1 MHEYFCGP
9 TSFALLR
16 LPPLVKVILPPF
28 PYIETSLDLRLLDLH
43 GLESYWPNLPLHT
56 LTTEKMPG
64 TRAMC
69 VREHVL
75 TAELP
80 PSSFCTDDDLGL
92 TYASPQLTLLTLAP
106 LISTYRLAMAMYE
119 LCGSFAIYNPG
130 DELQKQIDILEQQ
143 RLVWPG
149 GWRQV
154 RTSNK
159 EPTNLWHR
167 DPLVTISELRTYG
180 EQTKGIRGNTKYL
193 KALGMVTGVCAS
205 PLEVQASMLLGLAPR
220 LGGEGLGPFSNN
232 HAITLSPTARTLA
245 DRTTCYADIYFEAT
259 GDRPP
264 VLIECQGRF
273 VHDNTNQGG
282 VDANR
287 TLGLQNMGMDVI
299 LLTKDQ
305 LTDTSRFKTFID
317 HLRRKLGVRKRPK
330 SKTALRANP
339 RLRECIFDDWGTYYI
354 PQSDWEYQERLR
366 VKRKV
371 KC

>member
-205 PLEVQASMLLGLAPR
+205 PLEVQPQCYLACAPLGRRGPWSVQQQSRDHAFADGAHARGSNHMLCRYIFRGDR
-220 LGGEGLGPFSNN
+220 R
-232 HAITLSPTARTLA
+232 SPTRSHRVPRA
-245 DRTTCYADIYFEAT
+245 I
-259 GDRPP
+259 RP
-264 VLIECQGRF
+264 
-273 VHDNTNQGG
+273 
-282 VDANR
+282 
-287 TLGLQNMGMDVI
+287 
-299 LLTKDQ
+299 
-305 LTDTSRFKTFID
+305 
-317 HLRRKLGVRKRPK
+317 
-330 SKTALRANP
+330 
-339 RLRECIFDDWGTYYI
+339 
-354 PQSDWEYQERLR
+354 
-366 VKRKV
+366 
-371 KC
+371 

>member
-16 LPPLVKVILPPF
+16 MPPLVKLILPSF
-28 PYIETSLDLRLLDLH
+28 PHIETSLDLRRLDLH
-43 GLESYWPNLPLHT
+43 GLEGYWPNLPLHT
-56 LTTEKMPG
+56 LTTEKTPG

-69 VREHVL
+69 IREHVF

-80 PSSFCTDDDLGL
+80 PSSFCNDDDLGL

-106 LISTYRLAMAMYE
+106 LISTHRLAMAMYE
-119 LCGSFAIYNPG
+119 LCGSFAIFDPG
-130 DELQKQIDILEQQ
+130 DELQQQIDILEQQ
-143 RLVWPG
+143 RLIWPG

-159 EPTNLWHR
+159 EPTNLWSR
-167 DPLVTISELRTYG
+167 DSLVTISELRTYG

-193 KALGMVTGVCAS
+193 KALDMVNGVCAS

-220 LGGEGLGPFSNN
+220 LGGEGLGPFNN
-232 HAITLSPTARTLA
+232 NNAITLSPAARTLA

-259 GDRPP
+259 GDHPP
-264 VLIECQGRF
+264 IVIECQGRF
-273 VHDNTNQGG
+273 IHDNTNQGG
-282 VDANR
+282 VDADR
-287 TLGLQNMGMDVI
+287 TLALQNMGMDVI

-305 LTDTSRFKTFID
+305 LTDTPRFKTFID

-330 SKTALRANP
+330 SKTALLANTY
-339 RLRECIFDDWGTYYI
+339 LRECIFDDWGTYYI
-354 PQSDWEYQERLR
+354 PQNDWEYQERLR
-366 VKRKV
+366 AKRKV
-371 KC
+371 KR

>member
-232 HAITLSPTARTLA
+232 HA
-245 DRTTCYADIYFEAT
+245 
-259 GDRPP
+259 
-264 VLIECQGRF
+264 
-273 VHDNTNQGG
+273 
-282 VDANR
+282 
-287 TLGLQNMGMDVI
+287 
-299 LLTKDQ
+299 
-305 LTDTSRFKTFID
+305 SRFRRRRARSRIEPHVMPIYISRRPAIAHPFSSSAKGDSSMTIPTKAALTPIEHSACKTW
-317 HLRRKLGVRKRPK
+317 VW
-330 SKTALRANP
+330 T
-339 RLRECIFDDWGTYYI
+339 
-354 PQSDWEYQERLR
+354 
-366 VKRKV
+366 
-371 KC
+371 